1 MDEDDF
7 IDMNAQQSE
16 EEDCPYGAMEIQT
29 GEDPCVDDYGGLETD
44 KDEIL
49 EKIMDGTA
57 TREEF
62 DSYVSWAVKSLSGC
76 EMTEDLE
83 ERAARVESGRRRM
96 QEDIDRLN
104 MELPSCGIKTVEDI
118 QDDTAVISLLQ
129 RGLSV
134 ADAYYLAHRREVEL
148 MQQAAARQAA
158 VNQAG
163 GKQHLKTTSGRASCD
178 ISVPEDVR
186 EQYRAFFPD
195 WTEKQI
201 AENYKKQRR

>member
-7 IDMNAQQSE
+7 LDNEAQE
-16 EEDCPYGAMEIQT
+16 EEAEDTYKAMDILTEDDGDSYAGAET
-29 GEDPCVDDYGGLETD
+29 EGE
-44 KDEIL
+44 EIL

-57 TREEF
+57 TRREF
-62 DSYVSWAVKSLSGC
+62 DSYVRSALKELSEC
-76 EMTEDLE
+76 ETEVNRQE
-83 ERAARVESGRRRM
+83 ERAARIESGRRRM

-104 MELPSCGIKTVEDI
+104 MELPSCGIKTVDDI
-118 QDDTAVISLLQ
+118 QGDAAVVGLLQ

-148 MQQAAARQAA
+148 LQQAAARQAA

-163 GKQHLKTTSGRASCD
+163 GKRHLKTTSGRASCD

-201 AENYKKQRR
+201 AENYKKHRR